1 MGLIGKRYKQG
12 GYVDSRYYKPM
23 LEEFHVGFE
32 YEAHCFKVDVCQIPD
47 DIEIDEYFKNYDKY
61 PQVNRIDT
69 GWKKSIVGNGLFET
83 TEDIPVLLRNDAAR
97 VKYLDK
103 SDIEEL
109 GFTFLKAD
117 EETYLVY
124 YIKEDVVLAYM
135 DIPTTQWIEI
145 YTTKTY
151 DPNGSRIVKAII
163 NNKSELKVLLNQ
175 LGIS

>member
-32 YEAHCFKVDVCQIPD
+32 YEAYCFKVDVCQIPD

-103 SDIEEL
+103 SDIEDL
-109 GFTFLKAD
+109 GWKLNGRGSHYNKEFEGDGAEHQLYYQEDNHFLQIYNWNS
-117 EETYLVY
+117 EIIFQGT
-124 YIKEDVVLAYM
+124 IK
-135 DIPTTQWIEI
+135 
-145 YTTKTY
+145 
-151 DPNGSRIVKAII
+151 
-163 NNKSELKVLLNQ
+163 NKSELKVLLNQ
-175 LGIS
+175 LGIL